1 MHDSPFLADDRAL
14 PPVVGVILMVGITVI
29 LAATVTAFVFG
40 FSGLLQAPPQAAFG
54 FDYESGGIAGC
65 DLSDG
70 SSDGVLTISHES
82 GNDIDS
88 ARVTIQTGSG
98 EESWTDCDGSG
109 DVIDSASQVRVRV
122 DDDQTVRVVWTSADG
137 ERSSILST
145 WTGPEG

>member
-1 MHDSPFLADDRAL
+1 MHHERLLGDDRAL

-54 FDYESGGIAGC
+54 FDYGSGGTPGC
-65 DLSDG
+65 DLSTGGDA
-70 SSDGVLTISHES
+70 GVLTISHES
-82 GNDIDS
+82 GTDIDPD
-88 ARVTIQTGSG
+88 RVTIRTGDG
-98 EESWTDCDGSG
+98 EETWTGCGGAS
-109 DVIDSASQVRVRV
+109 DVIDSTSEVRVRV

-145 WTGPEG
+145 WNGPDA